1 MPLPT
6 ADDLFFARPLPA
18 GNGYTFT
25 LPSLLGDMLFDAE
38 QLFGPRDM
46 SFTILGVEFTDGSAP
61 QPWFPG
67 DRKHVVV
74 QLTKI
79 AKEHPQIACFQLAHE
94 TVHLLS
100 PGVYGT
106 SSNLEEGLATAFSI
120 HYLKKFGIDARNWVD
135 HAAYI
140 RPLAASEPLMLQN
153 PCPIKTIRDQRRD
166 RTKDFSMSQITAP
179 MLRAVSK
186 DMPQDIA
193 DFLAARFR
201 K

>member
-6 ADDLFFARPLPA
+6 ADDLFFALPLPA
-18 GNGYTFT
+18 RNGYTFT
-25 LPSLLGDMLFDAE
+25 LPSLLGDMLWDAE
-38 QLFGPRDM
+38 ELFGQRDM
-46 SFTILGVEFTDGSAP
+46 TFTILGIEVTDGFAP

-79 AKEHPQIACFQLAHE
+79 AKDHPQVACFQLAHE

-120 HYLKKFGIDARNWVD
+120 RYLKKFGIDARNWVD

-140 RPLAASEPLMLQN
+140 QPLAVSEPLLLQN
-153 PCPIKTIRDQRRD
+153 PCPIKAIRDQRPD
-166 RTKDFSMSQITAP
+166 RTTDFSMSRITAT
-179 MLRAVSK
+179 MLRAACK
-186 DMPQDIA
+186 DMTQEAA
-193 DFLAARFR
+193 DFLAAPF
-201 K
+201 KK